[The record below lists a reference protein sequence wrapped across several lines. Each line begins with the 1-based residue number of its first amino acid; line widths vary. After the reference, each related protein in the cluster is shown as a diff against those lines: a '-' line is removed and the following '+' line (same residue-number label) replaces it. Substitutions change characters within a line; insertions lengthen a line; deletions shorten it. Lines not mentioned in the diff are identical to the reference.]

1 MKLAAYSLA
10 VSLIATAAA
19 AAPVDLSTWVQDG
32 DGDWELAADNQSVFQ
47 DINSRPTTYHNNQAL
62 SQGKSLSGTITVS
75 SPPGDDDW
83 IGFVLGYTQGD
94 IGGSNPGIDYLL
106 IDWKGVSQ
114 GGWDAGL
121 ALSRVTGDIDV
132 SATATNS
139 DPWDHVGDVQF
150 LTRSNVVGSQYGTTG
165 WTAGTTYTFDLEF
178 TASNVKVYIDGIL
191 EIDYD
196 GAFADGAF
204 GFYNYSQPNVTY
216 AGITEDVILDP
227 VPLPAGLPLL
237 LAGLGAF
244 GLLRRRAR
252 A

>member
-94 IGGSNPGIDYLL
+94 IG
-106 IDWKGVSQ
+106 
-114 GGWDAGL
+114 
-121 ALSRVTGDIDV
+121 
-132 SATATNS
+132 
-139 DPWDHVGDVQF
+139 
-150 LTRSNVVGSQYGTTG
+150 
-165 WTAGTTYTFDLEF
+165 
-178 TASNVKVYIDGIL
+178 AS
-191 EIDYD
+191 
-196 GAFADGAF
+196 
-204 GFYNYSQPNVTY
+204 
-216 AGITEDVILDP
+216 ITC
-227 VPLPAGLPLL
+227 
-237 LAGLGAF
+237 
-244 GLLRRRAR
+244 
-252 A
+252 